1 MVRSLQLVTFFLAL
15 GATTPSIA
23 AERCAVL
30 FETSE
35 GKIQHQTLPSLSV
48 AELASEQAF
57 ALPVDAPPEVRSIQC
72 GRETIVPGINDYK
85 PLQAGY
91 PLSIVAAGRVGVLE
105 AINGQLRFR
114 MLEGEMTVVES
125 ELVQRAINAA
135 QERFD
140 KQPAVAP

>member
-15 GATTPSIA
+15 AATTPSIA

-35 GKIQHQTLPSLSV
+35 GKIEHQTLPLLSV
-48 AELASEQAF
+48 AGLASEQAF
-57 ALPVDAPPEVRSIQC
+57 VLPVDAPPEVRSIQC
-72 GRETIVPGINDYK
+72 GREAIVPGINDHK

-114 MLEGEMTVVES
+114 MLEGEMTEVES
-125 ELVQRAINAA
+125 ELVQQAINAA

-140 KQPAVAP
+140 KQPAVSP